1 MAPKIKYTRE
11 EMIETGINIIK
22 ESGIE
27 NLTARSLAKRL
38 SISTQPIFTCF
49 GSMEEFQAEI
59 YEYVE
64 ILFHE
69 KTQAGLKENTP
80 FLGYGK
86 AYIQFAREEPELYRL
101 LFIDNKKQ
109 GYLKVMKDAQDLI
122 RPSLQKIYHIDAK
135 SADFY
140 YSNMWLVVHGIA
152 SLIVTECC
160 PYTDK
165 QIGEIMMGFSLSMC
179 QSIKTIPGFVDN
191 NYDGYTLYK
200 KMMGE

>member
-1 MAPKIKYTRE
+1 MAPKLKYTRE
-11 EMIETGINIIK
+11 EMIEMGLSIIR

-27 NLTARSLAKRL
+27 ALTARNMAKRL
-38 SISTQPIFTCF
+38 NISTQPLFTCF
-49 GSMEEFQAEI
+49 GSMEEFQAEV

-69 KTQAGLKENTP
+69 KTQAGLKADTP

-86 AYIQFAREEPELYRL
+86 AYIQFARTEPELYRL
-101 LFIDNKKQ
+101 LFLNNKKQ

-122 RPSLQKIYHIDAK
+122 RPSLQEIYQIDAK

-152 SLIVTECC
+152 SLIVTDCC
-160 PYTDK
+160 PYSDEE
-165 QIGEIMMGFSLSMC
+165 IGKIMMGFSLSIC

-191 NYDGYTLYK
+191 NYDGYALYK
-200 KMMGE
+200 KMVGE